1 MISVEM
7 GHNLNRNFL
16 ETDHLFIMNRSRKM
30 FWLITMI
37 LILITIGLFSLLLP
51 LSGQLIIQ
59 IKEEATL
66 EMTFKLLFI
75 PVYTKTLNYSNLD
88 LIEDYIKTSF
98 FNQQNVKINQLKKI
112 KLKELT
118 WFSEI
123 GLEDA
128 SDTALS
134 VSGLMLVKGFITQL
148 VLYYLNSPKNF
159 SYRVKP
165 NFDQLSFES
174 DCRCMFSI
182 RLGQAIYM
190 KLKR

>member
-1 MISVEM
+1 
-7 GHNLNRNFL
+7 
-16 ETDHLFIMNRSRKM
+16 M